1 MESTFSSFNFM
12 FTLVPLI
19 IAIGFVLVLASIITT
34 VVRNAKHSVRHF
46 TSTINLAQSVANAMA
61 EEDESTPRSLS
72 GMDSVLL
79 PQILADFPQFSERQ
93 VKDNAAEYTAKTL
106 RERGFDLKQIHN
118 SVFCAY
124 DRLDPEK
131 TITMQIAAELSENG
145 RKRQKRYQL
154 FCRNRDLARDAEDV
168 RTFNCPNCGAPLAGS
183 SGKCEYCG
191 TFVRRPFAENWQ
203 FSDLRET

>member
-19 IAIGFVLVLASIITT
+19 IAIGSVLVLASVITT
-34 VVRNAKHSVRHF
+34 IVRNAKHSVRHF

-93 VKDNAAEYTAKTL
+93 VKDTA
-106 RERGFDLKQIHN
+106 
-118 SVFCAY
+118 
-124 DRLDPEK
+124 
-131 TITMQIAAELSENG
+131 
-145 RKRQKRYQL
+145 
-154 FCRNRDLARDAEDV
+154 
-168 RTFNCPNCGAPLAGS
+168 RTR
-183 SGKCEYCG
+183 
-191 TFVRRPFAENWQ
+191 V
-203 FSDLRET
+203 